1 MAEFQLT
8 RDAPIIRNSQ
18 WQLLYMYGAQESL
31 GITPIDSDDEQLVA
45 TFEISFSR
53 TLQFVRDSFTLMPE
67 ETIATSSLMFRFK
80 NYLKII

>member
-8 RDAPIIRNSQ
+8 RDASIIRNSQ

-53 TLQFVRDSFTLMPE
+53 TLQSFVRDSFTLMPE
-67 ETIATSSLMFRFK
+67 ETIATSSLESC
-80 NYLKII
+80 L

>member
-1 MAEFQLT
+1 MAEFHLT
-8 RDAPIIRNSQ
+8 TDAPIIKNSQ

-53 TLQFVRDSFTLMPE
+53 TLQSFVRDSFNLMPE
-67 ETIATSSLMFRFK
+67 ETILTIQSNVLSMTS
-80 NYLKII
+80 

>member
-18 WQLLYMYGAQESL
+18 WQLLYMYGTQESL